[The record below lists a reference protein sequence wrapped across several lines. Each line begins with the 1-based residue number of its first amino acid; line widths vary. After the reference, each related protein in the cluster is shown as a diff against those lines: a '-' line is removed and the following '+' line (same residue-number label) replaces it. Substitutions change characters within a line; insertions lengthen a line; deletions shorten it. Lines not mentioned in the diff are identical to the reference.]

1 MYKCTVPLWLFGDVY
16 RPTVWEWFPI
26 KTCYFRNWIDA
37 CRTFYVWK
45 SITMCIIYIPDI
57 MKILAKVVTFIL
69 ASIVY
74 FIYSLFLFLFPL
86 ISADFLVHGWRTPP
100 IFCMSSLPFL
110 NVQNIKFHCHR
121 PIIKEFPHMPHSYRC
136 KMAPRRITALC
147 KCNVIYIR
155 QVRVKHLEL
164 TLGYMGNFF
173 NNGYM
178 TMTFHILKMLYDLE
192 SHAKDGRC
200 G

>member
-1 MYKCTVPLWLFGDVY
+1 MPFQLFSFNLYDDELSWTAMSSIFQVISDTVLSYNHSMYNVQCTVPLWLFGDVY

-86 ISADFLVHGWRTPP
+86 ISADFLVHKWRTPP

-110 NVQNIKFHCHR
+110 NVQNMKFHCHR
-121 PIIKEFPHMPHSYRC
+121 PIIKEFPHIPQC
-136 KMAPRRITALC
+136 
-147 KCNVIYIR
+147 
-155 QVRVKHLEL
+155 
-164 TLGYMGNFF
+164 
-173 NNGYM
+173 
-178 TMTFHILKMLYDLE
+178 
-192 SHAKDGRC
+192 
-200 G
+200 